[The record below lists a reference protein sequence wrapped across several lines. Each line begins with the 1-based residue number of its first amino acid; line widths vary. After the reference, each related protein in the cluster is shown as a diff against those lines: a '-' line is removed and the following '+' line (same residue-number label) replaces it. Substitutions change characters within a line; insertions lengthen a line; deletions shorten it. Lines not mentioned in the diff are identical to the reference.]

1 MGPFSDLL
9 KETSCRSP
17 SHLPQDRHLSYS
29 HTQPECPILVQ
40 QRIRVNSSQF
50 PRVHSSLAPHQ
61 LQAVVNKLS
70 PSLLTDYIPCH
81 QLPPSA
87 AARPHRG
94 GPYPQTMSRSL
105 PSLSCY
111 FPGCLVTSVGKG
123 TNTDSM
129 WVYVADAV

>member
-9 KETSCRSP
+9 KETPCRSP
-17 SHLPQDRHLSYS
+17 SHLPQDGHLSYS
-29 HTQPECPILVQ
+29 HTQPECLNLVQ

-81 QLPPSA
+81 QLTPSA

-94 GPYPQTMSRSL
+94 GPYPQTMSL

-111 FPGCLVTSVGKG
+111 SLGYLVTSVGKG